1 VNKKSDYKMKSSLIA
16 MLVFLLLA
24 QIEVQAQEYVSP
36 LQPVEVGKSP
46 GVKVKRISKTRRVQ
60 TYVLIF
66 SPGDEVRSGL
76 TEFARKYN
84 VKSAQYSA
92 IGDATFVKVA
102 FFDYDRKMFKAIP
115 INEPSEVASLT
126 GDIALFNGNPVAH
139 THVGIA
145 TEDGSLKGGHLLEL
159 IVGPTLEVFVT
170 VYRTPLHKKLDQRYD
185 AAVIDPSLEK

>member
-1 VNKKSDYKMKSSLIA
+1 MEIL
-16 MLVFLLLA
+16 
-24 QIEVQAQEYVSP
+24 AQEYVSP

-46 GVKVKRISKTRRVQ
+46 GVKVKLISKSGKVQ

-84 VKSAQYSA
+84 IKSAQYSA

-102 FFDYDRKMFKAIP
+102 FFDYDKKMFKAIP
-115 INEPSEVASLT
+115 IKEPSEVASLT

-139 THVGIA
+139 THVSIA
-145 TEDGSLKGGHLLEL
+145 TEDDGHLILMAN
-159 IVGPTLEVFVT
+159 VGDRSKIERSWTSRPK
-170 VYRTPLHKKLDQRYD
+170 PLSFRILRNGGRG
-185 AAVIDPSLEK
+185 

>member
-1 VNKKSDYKMKSSLIA
+1 MKSPLYALLI
-16 MLVFLLLA
+16 FLSFGGIQAL
-24 QIEVQAQEYVSP
+24 AQEYVSP
-36 LQPVEVGKSP
+36 SQPVEVGKSP
-46 GVKVKRISKTRRVQ
+46 GVKVKLISKTRKVQ

-102 FFDYDRKMFKAIP
+102 FFDYDKKMFKAIP
-115 INEPSEVASLT
+115 INEPSEVASFT

-139 THVGIA
+139 THVSIA
-145 TEDGSLKGGHLLEL
+145 LEDGSLKGGHLLEL
-159 IVGPTLEVFVT
+159 VVGPTLEVFVT
-170 VYRTPLHKKLDQRYD
+170 VYKTPLFKKIDPRYD
-185 AAVIDPSLEK
+185 AAVIDLSLEK

>member
-1 VNKKSDYKMKSSLIA
+1 MKTSPTFFFLFVLIIT
-16 MLVFLLLA
+16 LGQIDGNA
-24 QIEVQAQEYVSP
+24 QDYVSP
-36 LQPVEVGKSP
+36 LQPAQTGRSP
-46 GVKVKRISKTRRVQ
+46 GAKTKLISSKRGVK

-76 TEFARKYN
+76 TEFAKKYS

-102 FFDYDRKMFKAIP
+102 FFDYDKKMFKAIP
-115 INEPSEVASLT
+115 IDEPSEVASLT

-139 THVGIA
+139 THVSIA
-145 TEDGSLKGGHLLEL
+145 LEDRTLKGGHLLEL

-170 VYRTPLHKKLDQRYD
+170 VYPKPLFKKLDSRYD
-185 AAVIDPSLEK
+185 AAVIDPALEQ

>member
-1 VNKKSDYKMKSSLIA
+1 MKSILTPILLSLI
-16 MLVFLLLA
+16 FLGN
-24 QIEVQAQEYVSP
+24 IEVLAQEYVSP

-46 GVKVKRISKTRRVQ
+46 GVKVKLISKTRKVQ

-76 TEFARKYN
+76 TEFAREYRI
-84 VKSAQYSA
+84 KSAQYSA

-102 FFDYDRKMFKAIP
+102 FFDYDKKMFKAIP

-139 THVGIA
+139 THVSIA
-145 TEDGSLKGGHLLEL
+145 TEDGALKGGHLLEL
-159 IVGPTLEVFVT
+159 VVGPTLEVFVT
-170 VYRTPLHKKLDQRYD
+170 VYRTPLFKKIDPRYD
-185 AAVIDPSLEK
+185 AAVIDLSLEK